1 MKDKVTFEELLAALK
16 NPNKPTN
23 TLENTK
29 ETWKRIGAGDKF
41 EELGLEP
48 SELDSF
54 LKEFTTNN
62 PYNNI

>member
-29 ETWKRIGAGDKF
+29 ETWKRIGARDKF

-54 LKEFTTNN
+54 LKEFTENN